1 MAVRMKVVY
10 DYRLNRYC
18 VMKKK
23 NWYSRWKY
31 LRAPKTKAVPEDYA
45 HIWHWS
51 TERGA
56 QTYIN
61 QELKRLSDERES

>member
-1 MAVRMKVVY
+1 
-10 DYRLNRYC
+10 
-18 VMKKK
+18 MKKK